1 MRLKLIPAA
10 WVLSQWTM
18 LVLILLSFQRATTAA
33 ESNDDFTPLFDGQTL
48 KGWSYV
54 PRIKAPG
61 HYLATNRVIVCPTN
75 TWGVLMSEK
84 EYSDFVLRLDYK
96 LEAGGNNGVLVR
108 TTLLSTNKM
117 DSGVE
122 IQMLDDKAPKHERL
136 KPYQYNGSVYGIVPA
151 HDGAPKIGEWNTE
164 EITCI
169 GQHYKVVLNGRVIV
183 DADLTDPQYA
193 ENFKSHPGAHHLRGH
208 LGFMGHGDY
217 FEFRN
222 IRIKEIGEK

>member
-1 MRLKLIPAA
+1 MF
-10 WVLSQWTM
+10 LS
-18 LVLILLSFQRATTAA
+18 LSFATLALFYFSPGLCAA
-33 ESNDDFTPLFDGQTL
+33 EPDAGFTSLFDGKTL
-48 KGWSYV
+48 QGWSYV

-61 HYLATNRVIVCPTN
+61 HYLATNNVIICPSN
-75 TWGVLMSEK
+75 TWGVLMSDG

-108 TTLLSTNKM
+108 TTLLNTNKM

-122 IQMLDDKAPKHERL
+122 IQMLDDKAPKHEHL

-151 HDGAPKIGEWNTE
+151 RDGEPKIGEWNTE

-169 GQHYKVVLNGRVIV
+169 GQHYKVVLNGKVIV
-183 DADLTDPQYA
+183 DADLTDPQYE
-193 ENFKSHPGAHHLRGH
+193 ENFKSHAGAHHIRGH
-208 LGFMGHGDY
+208 IGFMGHGDY

-222 IRIKEIGEK
+222 IRIKEVAQETKR